1 MRAWSAL
8 RRKYRSLSALHRGR
22 RLRSHTSR
30 EPSREVQ
37 LRSKTAAQII
47 SAAPDIN
54 SEGIVEWGVRNIIPI
69 VLLFIGIAIIAGA
82 RKGQMS
88 QNAMTITNVLLGC
101 MVIDG
106 AALFY
111 GFADNI
117 ATFVFAKG

>member
-1 MRAWSAL
+1 MPPIFASA
-8 RRKYRSLSALHRGR
+8 
-22 RLRSHTSR
+22 
-30 EPSREVQ
+30 V
-37 LRSKTAAQII
+37 

-54 SEGIVEWGVRNIIPI
+54 SDGIVAWGVKNVIPI
-69 VLLFIGIAIIAGA
+69 VLLFIGIAMIAGA

-88 QNAMTITNVLLGC
+88 QNAMTITNVMLGC
-101 MVIDG
+101 MVIAG